1 MDLGFRLDIAK
12 HVVYNVM
19 ATLSEDDF
27 ITVLT
32 FANDTRPLVD
42 WFVDALGDPELV
54 QASKENSGE
63 FTETVKQ
70 IKTQGI
76 ANFSIA
82 FNAAFTLLEKYRTNK
97 VRKSL
102 DHGSESS
109 FAASQ
114 FSAESNQAIML
125 ITDGIPS
132 SEDDVFQEHNQPHK
146 VIEQT
151 NKQTNKQEKQTN
163 KKQIVR
169 V

>member
-42 WFVDALGDPELV
+42 WFVDTLGDPELV
-54 QASKENSGE
+54 QASKENIGE
-63 FTETVKQ
+63 FTETVKL

-82 FNAAFTLLEKYRTNK
+82 FNTAFTLLEKYRANK
-97 VRKSL
+97 VRKRHTS
-102 DHGSESS
+102 HHRSNSN
-109 FAASQ
+109 APQ

-146 VIEQT
+146 VI
-151 NKQTNKQEKQTN
+151 KQ
-163 KKQIVR
+163 
-169 V
+169 

>member
-42 WFVDALGDPELV
+42 WFVDTLGDPELV
-54 QASKENSGE
+54 QASKENIGE
-63 FTETVKQ
+63 FTETVKL

-82 FNAAFTLLEKYRTNK
+82 FNTAFTLLEKYRANK
-97 VRKSL
+97 VRKRKTS
-102 DHGSESS
+102 HYRSNSNS
-109 FAASQ
+109 PQ

-146 VIEQT
+146 VI
-151 NKQTNKQEKQTN
+151 KQ
-163 KKQIVR
+163 
-169 V
+169 

>member
-1 MDLGFRLDIAK
+1 MILLQYPAMTWPALKDDPDMFDSRLRDWYVKSATTPKVTFCVIYKSLQISILSPSLCQEIVILLDTSGSMDLGFRLDIAK

-42 WFVDALGDPELV
+42 WFVDPLGDSELV
-54 QASKENSGE
+54 QASKENIGE

-82 FNAAFTLLEKYRTNK
+82 FNTAFNLLEKYRSNK
-97 VRKSL
+97 VRK
-102 DHGSESS
+102 
-109 FAASQ
+109 
-114 FSAESNQAIML
+114 
-125 ITDGIPS
+125 
-132 SEDDVFQEHNQPHK
+132 
-146 VIEQT
+146 
-151 NKQTNKQEKQTN
+151 
-163 KKQIVR
+163 
-169 V
+169 

>member
-82 FNAAFTLLEKYRTNK
+82 FNTAFTLLEKYRSNK
-97 VRKSL
+97 VRAKKTSRSGIYFQCL
-102 DHGSESS
+102 SVFCRVKPGNYADHRWHSV
-109 FAASQ
+109 Q
-114 FSAESNQAIML
+114 
-125 ITDGIPS
+125 
-132 SEDDVFQEHNQPHK
+132 
-146 VIEQT
+146 
-151 NKQTNKQEKQTN
+151 
-163 KKQIVR
+163 R
-169 V
+169 R

>member
-82 FNAAFTLLEKYRTNK
+82 FNTAFTLLEKYRSNK
-97 VRKSL
+97 VRAKKPL
-102 DHGSESS
+102 DQGSSCNA
-109 FAASQ
+109 FQ

-151 NKQTNKQEKQTN
+151 NKQTNKHF
-163 KKQIVR
+163 VR